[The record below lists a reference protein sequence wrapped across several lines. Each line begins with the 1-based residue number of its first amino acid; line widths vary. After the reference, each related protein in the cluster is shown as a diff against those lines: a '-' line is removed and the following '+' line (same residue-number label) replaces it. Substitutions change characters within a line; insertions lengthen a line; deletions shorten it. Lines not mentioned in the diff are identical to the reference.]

1 APLEDY
7 PDSSWDRILA
17 LNLKGPFHLAVA
29 CLDLLRQAATPERPA
44 RVINVG
50 SADGLAIPAWESYAY
65 SASKAGVHF
74 LTRHLASRLARE
86 RITVNAIAP
95 GIVRSHMTAFLF
107 DDDSSDSE
115 GQVATRVPLGRT
127 GQPSD
132 TAGTAIF

>member
-1 APLEDY
+1 
-7 PDSSWDRILA
+7 
-17 LNLKGPFHLAVA
+17 
-29 CLDLLRQAATPERPA
+29 
-44 RVINVG
+44 
-50 SADGLAIPAWESYAY
+50 IPAWESYAY

-132 TAGTAIF
+132 MAGTAIFLASPAASWITGVILPVDGGYAALR